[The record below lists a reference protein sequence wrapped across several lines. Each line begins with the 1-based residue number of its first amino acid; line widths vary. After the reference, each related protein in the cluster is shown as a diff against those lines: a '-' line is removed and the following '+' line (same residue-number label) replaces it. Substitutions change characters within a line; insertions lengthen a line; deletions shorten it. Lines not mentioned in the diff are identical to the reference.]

1 MKQVTK
7 IIIFSM
13 VVSLLLIQIN
23 NVNAKET
30 VFTATEIIDINETTQ
45 ITVSMAAPL
54 TWEINTG
61 INISVNIKLSKI
73 AQNDSLFITYIK
85 TEYNIPGKQFPED
98 QQITIIENNLT
109 NIGEEI
115 NINQTRYAPENTD
128 EFNITLSILAQ
139 TVNMTSTEEFSMD
152 FPGKGE
158 DNILVKKNLVLPII
172 NLPGFP
178 NIETFSR
185 WIVIFVVIQLVIMSP
200 ALFVLYFKIKKQ
212 RTRGQVSK
220 KKRSGEDE

>member
-1 MKQVTK
+1 MRQVTK
-7 IIIFSM
+7 FIIFSI
-13 VVSLLLIQIN
+13 VVSLLLIQSN

-61 INISVNIKLSKI
+61 INISISIKLSQI

-85 TEYNIPGKQFPED
+85 TEYNIPGKQFPEN
-98 QQITIIENNLT
+98 QQISIIENNLT
-109 NIGEEI
+109 YIGEEI
-115 NINQTRYAPENTD
+115 DINQTRYAPENTD

-158 DNILVKKNLVLPII
+158 DNIIVKKNLVIPVI

-185 WIVIFVVIQLVIMSP
+185 WIVIFIIIQLIIMSP
-200 ALFVLYFKIKKQ
+200 AILVLYFKIRRQ
-212 RTRGQVSK
+212 RTRSQLLK
-220 KKRSGEDE
+220 EKRRGENE

>member
-61 INISVNIKLSKI
+61 INISVNIKLS
-73 AQNDSLFITYIK
+73 
-85 TEYNIPGKQFPED
+85 
-98 QQITIIENNLT
+98 
-109 NIGEEI
+109 
-115 NINQTRYAPENTD
+115 
-128 EFNITLSILAQ
+128 
-139 TVNMTSTEEFSMD
+139 
-152 FPGKGE
+152 
-158 DNILVKKNLVLPII
+158 
-172 NLPGFP
+172 
-178 NIETFSR
+178 
-185 WIVIFVVIQLVIMSP
+185 
-200 ALFVLYFKIKKQ
+200 
-212 RTRGQVSK
+212 
-220 KKRSGEDE
+220 

>member
-30 VFTATEIIDINETTQ
+30 VFTATQIIDINETTQ

-109 NIGEEI
+109 NIGEQI
-115 NINQTRYAPENTD
+115 SINQTRYAPENTD